1 LASVWAIYYDGCFKW
16 TVINFCPDFSLFKAN
31 KTQNPPAV
39 GVIVRLQR
47 WVEISLYAALKEQAA
62 TYF

>member
-1 LASVWAIYYDGCFKW
+1 AIYYDGCFKW

-39 GVIVRLQR
+39 GAIVRLQSR
-47 WVEISLYAALKEQAA
+47 VEIFLYVVLKERAA